1 MLINNKKKGLQFRK
15 PVGLSLETSP
25 GNKEARSKHENKP
38 GSKRERDKAASKG
51 KIIKP
56 TSRKKANL

>member
-1 MLINNKKKGLQFRK
+1 MQFRK

-51 KIIKP
+51 KKIKP
-56 TSRKKANL
+56 TSKKKANL